1 MHIFRVSLLDY
12 ATAFDLDIF
21 ASTQE
26 EARAMAMNEEPK
38 MNITKVVCLTTIE
51 SIWQGLIL
59 LWNYTMVRWQQT
71 TLLGYIFMIGAI
83 QSDTNGKLA
92 YISLSGI

>member
-21 ASTQE
+21 ASTE
-26 EARAMAMNEEPK
+26 KEARAMSQAEEPK

-51 SIWQGLIL
+51 SI
-59 LWNYTMVRWQQT
+59 
-71 TLLGYIFMIGAI
+71 
-83 QSDTNGKLA
+83 
-92 YISLSGI
+92 

>member
-21 ASTQE
+21 ASTE
-26 EARAMAMNEEPK
+26 KEARAMAQAEEPK

-51 SIWQGLIL
+51 HLP
-59 LWNYTMVRWQQT
+59 
-71 TLLGYIFMIGAI
+71 
-83 QSDTNGKLA
+83 
-92 YISLSGI
+92 

>member
-21 ASTQE
+21 ASTE
-26 EARAMAMNEEPK
+26 KEARAMAQEEEPN

-51 SIWQGLIL
+51 
-59 LWNYTMVRWQQT
+59 
-71 TLLGYIFMIGAI
+71 AI
-83 QSDTNGKLA
+83 
-92 YISLSGI
+92 

>member
-21 ASTQE
+21 ASTE
-26 EARAMAMNEEPK
+26 KEAREMAMNEEPK

-51 SIWQGLIL
+51 SI
-59 LWNYTMVRWQQT
+59 
-71 TLLGYIFMIGAI
+71 
-83 QSDTNGKLA
+83 
-92 YISLSGI
+92 

>member
-21 ASTQE
+21 ASTE
-26 EARAMAMNEEPK
+26 KEAKAMAQAEEPN

-51 SIWQGLIL
+51 
-59 LWNYTMVRWQQT
+59 
-71 TLLGYIFMIGAI
+71 AI
-83 QSDTNGKLA
+83 
-92 YISLSGI
+92 

>member
-21 ASTQE
+21 ASTPE
-26 EARAMAMNEEPK
+26 EARAMAQTEEPK

-51 SIWQGLIL
+51 
-59 LWNYTMVRWQQT
+59 
-71 TLLGYIFMIGAI
+71 AI
-83 QSDTNGKLA
+83 
-92 YISLSGI
+92 

>member
-21 ASTQE
+21 ASTE
-26 EARAMAMNEEPK
+26 KEARAMALAEEPK

-51 SIWQGLIL
+51 SI
-59 LWNYTMVRWQQT
+59 
-71 TLLGYIFMIGAI
+71 
-83 QSDTNGKLA
+83 
-92 YISLSGI
+92 